1 MKKLIFAL
9 FIISGT
15 AFAQDMEV
23 VKGNFDFLK
32 DQKEIN
38 TVFDYSDFT
47 MMKEKSRKRNM

>member
-38 TVFDYSDFT
+38 TIFDYSL
-47 MMKEKSRKRNM
+47 SLIHI